1 MNMPTQDGLREGLVF
16 KKSLGSYWVRVEER
30 DFVCSVSGLLWKE
43 LQYPTADPSSIRPH
57 VVAVSEIHKVDP
69 VAIGDWVGFSDSGDG
84 TGRIMEI
91 LPRKNSLSR
100 RAPGPKPLEQ
110 VIVSNLDQA
119 VIVIATVQ
127 PTPKWHLLDRYLVCA
142 EAAGIPALICITKA
156 DLMRD
161 PSIAAEIRNYESLGY
176 RAVVTSAVSGE
187 GIEAI
192 TECLKDR
199 ISVFLG
205 KSGVG
210 KTTLLNAIQPG
221 LGLRVNEVSAATGKG
236 KHTTSHLEMFEL
248 EMGGAIID
256 TPGIRE
262 LGLWNVPAGDL
273 AGLFPEMRP
282 CLGQCRFGADCTHT
296 HEPDCAIKT
305 AVAEGRIA
313 ERRYLSYVKL
323 R

>member
-1 MNMPTQDGLREGLVF
+1 MPTQNGLQEGLVF
-16 KKSLGSYWVRVEER
+16 KRSLRSYWVRVDER
-30 DFVCSVSGLLWKE
+30 EVVCSVSSLLWKE
-43 LQYPTADPSSIRPH
+43 LEYPTADPSSIRPH
-57 VVAVSEIHKVDP
+57 VVGVSEIHKVSP
-69 VAIGDWVGFSDSGDG
+69 IAIGDRVGFSDLGNG
-84 TGRIMEI
+84 AGRIMEI

-119 VIVIATVQ
+119 VIVFAAAR
-127 PTPKWHLLDRYLVCA
+127 PSPSWNLMDRYLVSA

-161 PSIAAEIRNYESLGY
+161 PSIAAEIQNYETLGY

-192 TECLKDR
+192 TECLKDKV
-199 ISVFLG
+199 SVFLG

-221 LGLRVNEVSAATGKG
+221 LGLRVNEVSMATGKG
-236 KHTTSHLEMFEL
+236 KHTTSYLEMFEL

-262 LGLWNVPAGDL
+262 LGLWDVPAGDL

>member
-1 MNMPTQDGLREGLVF
+1 MPTQDILREGLVF
-16 KKSLGSYWVRVEER
+16 KRSLGSYWVRAEER
-30 DFVCSVSGLLWKE
+30 DVVCSVSSLLWKE
-43 LQYPTADPSSIRPH
+43 LEYPTADPSSIRPH

-69 VAIGDWVGFSDSGDG
+69 VAIGDRVGFSDSGDG

-91 LPRKNSLSR
+91 LPRRNSLSR

-110 VIVSNLDQA
+110 VIVANLDQA
-119 VIVIATVQ
+119 VVVIATAQ

-142 EAAGIPALICITKA
+142 EAAGIPALICVTKA
-156 DLMRD
+156 DLTRD
-161 PSIAAEIRNYESLGY
+161 PSLMAEIGNYETLGY
-176 RAVVTSAVSGE
+176 RAVLTSAVTCQ
-187 GIEAI
+187 GIGTIA
-192 TECLKDR
+192 ECLKDKV
-199 ISVFLG
+199 SVFLG

-262 LGLWNVPAGDL
+262 LGLWNVPSGDL

>member
-16 KKSLGSYWVRVEER
+16 KRSLGSYWVRAEER
-30 DFVCSVSGLLWKE
+30 EVVCSVSGLLWKE

-91 LPRKNSLSR
+91 FPRRNSLSR
-100 RAPGPKPLEQ
+100 RATGPKPLEQ
-110 VIVSNLDQA
+110 VIVANLDQV
-119 VIVIATVQ
+119 VIVFAAAR
-127 PTPKWHLLDRYLVCA
+127 PSPSWNLMDRYLVSA
-142 EAAGIPALICITKA
+142 EAAAIPALICITKA
-156 DLMRD
+156 DLMND

-176 RAVVTSAVSGE
+176 RAVVTSAVTGE

-192 TECLKDR
+192 AECLKDKV
-199 ISVFLG
+199 SVFLG

-221 LGLRVNEVSAATGKG
+221 LGLRVNEVSTATGKG

-248 EMGGAIID
+248 ETGGAIID

-262 LGLWNVPAGDL
+262 LGLWNVPSGDL
-273 AGLFPEMRP
+273 AGLFPEMRS